1 MGIEPVPIRV
11 FGDPDA
17 DKKFR
22 KTKKPNPQGDK
33 KKDMICFYGEFD
45 LTPYLEGT
53 AASSGT
59 NLCFCYSKKK
69 KNLPIQDVEIVQG
82 VPGLKGEDVE
92 FNLPQNMKQVNY
104 RLGKAAKNRFL
115 CFKYRKC

>member
-1 MGIEPVPIRV
+1 MGIEPVPIRI

-45 LTPYLEGT
+45 LTPYLEGGQPAT
-53 AASSGT
+53 SSGT

-69 KNLPIQDVEIVQG
+69 KNLPI
-82 VPGLKGEDVE
+82 
-92 FNLPQNMKQVNY
+92 
-104 RLGKAAKNRFL
+104 
-115 CFKYRKC
+115 